1 MEANHPRIE
10 LINPDAGSA
19 YDQPDENY
27 DYPAQNNAAAQSV
40 VPAIPDAKFADAADP
55 PARPQRRTRR
65 GSRGR
70 GSNADPTQRVN
81 PLQHFEAFFEGLF
94 EGSFTRLFR
103 SKIQPAE
110 LAHKLERA
118 MDDGRQVSVGKVF
131 VPNAYELE
139 LNPEDY
145 AQFAGFKASLEHEL
159 AEYVAGI
166 AKQRGYRMTTR
177 SPLVRVSANEQV
189 GRRDIR
195 VGGRIVDPR
204 IDPAAAAELEGEI
217 ERTRAMRIPPQYLAT
232 PRASTLV
239 ITAGRK
245 QGTAFAVNGP
255 LTRLGRGLDN
265 EIVIDDARVS
275 RHHAEI
281 RWAAGRYSVLD
292 LGSTN
297 GTFLN
302 DMQITESPLTIGDR
316 ISLGGLELMFQ

>member
-1 MEANHPRIE
+1 MEANRPRIE
-10 LINPDAGSA
+10 LMNADASSA
-19 YDQPDENY
+19 YAPPDENY
-27 DYPAQNNAAAQSV
+27 DYSAANNPAAQSV
-40 VPAIPDAKFADAADP
+40 APDAALADAANA
-55 PARPQRRTRR
+55 PASPQRRTRR

-70 GSNADPTQRVN
+70 GSAGASTQRIN
-81 PLQHFEAFFEGLF
+81 PLQRFEGFFEGLF
-94 EGSFTRLFR
+94 EGSFTRLFH

-118 MDDGRQVSVGKVF
+118 MEDGQQVSVGKVF

-204 IDPAAAAELEGEI
+204 IDSAAAAELEGEI

-232 PRASTLV
+232 PRASSLI
-239 ITAGRK
+239 ITSGKR
-245 QGTAFAVNGP
+245 QGTAYAVNGP
-255 LTRLGRGLDN
+255 LIRIGRGLDN
-265 EIVIDDARVS
+265 EVVIDDARVS

-302 DMQITESPLTIGDR
+302 DMQITESPLTPGDR

>member
-10 LINPDAGSA
+10 IVNADASSA
-19 YDQPDENY
+19 HPPPQDESVN
-27 DYPAQNNAAAQSV
+27 DPASPVYNAAIDEISAE
-40 VPAIPDAKFADAADP
+40 PAASSH
-55 PARPQRRTRR
+55 RRTRR

-70 GSNADPTQRVN
+70 GAATQRVN
-81 PLQHFEAFFEGLF
+81 PLQRFEAFFEGLF
-94 EGSFTRLFR
+94 EGSFTRLFH

-118 MDDGRQVSVGKVF
+118 MEDGQQVSVGKIF

-145 AQFAGFKASLEHEL
+145 AQFEGFKASLEHEL
-159 AEYVAGI
+159 AEYVASV
-166 AKQRGYRMTTR
+166 AHQRGYRMTTR
-177 SPLVRVSANEQV
+177 FPLVRLNANEGV
-189 GRRDIR
+189 GRHDIR
-195 VGGRIVDPR
+195 VGGRLVDPR
-204 IDPAAAAELEGEI
+204 LDPAAAEELEGEI

-232 PRASTLV
+232 PRPSSLV
-239 ITAGRK
+239 ITTGK
-245 QGTAFAVNGP
+245 QQGSAFTINGA
-255 LTRLGRGLDN
+255 LTRIGRGLDN

-281 RWAAGRYSVLD
+281 RWAAGGYSVLD

-302 DMQITESPLTIGDR
+302 DMQITESPLTVGDR